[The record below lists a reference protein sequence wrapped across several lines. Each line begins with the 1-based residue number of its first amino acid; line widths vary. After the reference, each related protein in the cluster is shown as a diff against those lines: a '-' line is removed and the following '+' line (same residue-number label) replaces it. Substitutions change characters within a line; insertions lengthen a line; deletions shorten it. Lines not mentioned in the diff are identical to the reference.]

1 MGTIMDPAV
10 NIYPVPGGTA
20 LTIVAGD
27 TQDGTEQ
34 TGLVVDRQSVELEQF
49 KGHFGVT
56 LVVMAQGVALATDE
70 TLTIIANLEDDTL
83 LAFSSPVD
91 FAPAVTPVGD
101 HPAVSVGS
109 VLTAAAGAV
118 TGGRVVLTHSYDIHG
133 ADRWI
138 RLVYTATF
146 SASGTDTADFTQ
158 QLIFHGFREQPVG
171 PLSGTRATLIA

>member
-1 MGTIMDPAV
+1 MSTIMDPAV
-10 NIYPVPGGTA
+10 NIYPEPGGTA
-20 LTIVAGD
+20 LTIIAGD

-34 TGLVVDRQSVELEQF
+34 AGLVVDRRSVELEKF

-56 LVVMAQGVALATDE
+56 LVVMAQGIALATDE
-70 TLTIIANLEDDTL
+70 DLTIVANLEDDDS
-83 LAFSSPVD
+83 LAFSSPTD
-91 FAPAVTPVGD
+91 FAPPVPPVGD
-101 HPAVSVGS
+101 HPAVTVGS
-109 VLTAAAGAV
+109 FLTAAAGAV
-118 TGGRVVLTHSYDIHG
+118 TGGRLVLTQSYDIHG

-146 SASGTDTADFTQ
+146 SAGATDTADFTQ